1 MLGSLVAGLLAQWAP
16 APLVVPYLP
25 QVALMVIV
33 LALKRDAPE
42 AIARG
47 AGGRTRLPGQDLR
60 SPRFRRVV
68 APMAPWVFAAPAIA
82 FALLPSVV
90 GAARA
95 TDGIALTAAITA
107 VRAVAGIMIQPF
119 ARHLDRRGHRT
130 AVAGLLVMAAGLA
143 LGAVTAQDRHSW
155 LLVPSAIVLGSA
167 YGLCLVAGLAE
178 IQRLAGDRALAG
190 LTAAFYALAYLGFAA
205 PYLLSA
211 GAHLASYTTLLAIT
225 DGLALRTRQ

>member
-1 MLGSLVAGLLAQWAP
+1 M
-16 APLVVPYLP
+16 
-25 QVALMVIV
+25 
-33 LALKRDAPE
+33 
-42 AIARG
+42 
-47 AGGRTRLPGQDLR
+47 R

-68 APMAPWVFAAPAIA
+68 APTAPWVFAAPAIA

-107 VRAVAGIMIQPF
+107 VCAVAGIMIQPF
-119 ARHLDRRGHRT
+119 ATSTDAAIARRWRGCLSWLRDSRSARSPRRT
-130 AVAGLLVMAAGLA
+130 R
-143 LGAVTAQDRHSW
+143 QSW
-155 LLVPSAIVLGSA
+155 LLVPSAVVLGSA
-167 YGLCLVAGLAE
+167 YGLCLVAGLVE

-211 GAHLASYTTLLAIT
+211 GVHLASYNTLLAIT
-225 DGLALRTRQ
+225 AGLALLTAWRSRAIAGTERPRCQHVPAAPDNDYATCGVARPQTLRRSWTRAREHRT